1 MTKDLTREDIGR
13 LNTAQL
19 IALCREHSIGYADK
33 ATQSKKT
40 NDAKRDALWANLP
53 KTSET
58 TRGVKDAVY
67 AAMLQLKS
75 GDKMD
80 RFERLLLAER
90 KQLSAQVGE
99 SPKTALQTVEETAAD
114 EDMLD
119 GQATPEKKQD
129 ERRKRSK
136 ENTPQFKLARPLPD
150 AISQEQLDM
159 RHAVSAS

>member
-1 MTKDLTREDIGR
+1 MTKDIMREDIGR

-19 IALCREHSIGYADK
+19 IALCRVHGIGYVDK

-40 NDAKRDALWANLP
+40 NDAIRDALWANRQ

-80 RFERLLLAER
+80 RFEWLLHAER
-90 KQLSAQVGE
+90 KQLSVQVGE
-99 SPKTALQTVEETAAD
+99 SPKSALQTVEEIC
-114 EDMLD
+114 
-119 GQATPEKKQD
+119 G
-129 ERRKRSK
+129 R
-136 ENTPQFKLARPLPD
+136 
-150 AISQEQLDM
+150 
-159 RHAVSAS
+159 